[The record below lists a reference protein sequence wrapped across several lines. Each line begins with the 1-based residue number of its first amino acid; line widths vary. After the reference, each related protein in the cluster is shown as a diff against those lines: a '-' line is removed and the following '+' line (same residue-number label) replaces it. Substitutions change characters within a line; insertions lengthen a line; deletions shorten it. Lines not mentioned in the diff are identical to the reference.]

1 MPGDNGTADQTHRD
15 GLPSPRTPPPRPPPP
30 PLPTGATNENP
41 KGISFLAL
49 LAEDLKTHDNDP
61 LQPGFIAVAVHRFGN
76 WRMDKPKL
84 VRAPL
89 TVAYKVL
96 FTAVDI
102 GLGIDLSYT
111 VKLGRRVRL
120 WHHGGMILGARSI
133 GDDVHIRQNTT
144 LGILSR
150 DELRAKPVIEDRV
163 DIGAGACILGNVT
176 VGHDT
181 VIGANTVVVKDE
193 PPHSTLFGIPAR
205 PVKLS

>member
-1 MPGDNGTADQTHRD
+1 MRGSHLCREGKLRIGEPLSQT
-15 GLPSPRTPPPRPPPP
+15 
-30 PLPTGATNENP
+30 
-41 KGISFLAL
+41 
-49 LAEDLKTHDNDP
+49 
-61 LQPGFIAVAVHRFGN
+61 
-76 WRMDKPKL
+76 L
-84 VRAPL
+84 VRQQQLDAAGLEFEGQPVKAPTSFPGEGGDGPL

-96 FTAVDI
+96 EKAVDL
-102 GLGIDLSYT
+102 GLGIDLAYT

-120 WHHGGMILGARSI
+120 WHHGGMVLGARSI

-144 LGILSR
+144 MGVLSR
-150 DELRAKPVIEDRV
+150 DELRAKPTIEDRV